1 MYVDEPNSSMLNTSA
16 DIWVPPTNRSNTTM
30 QLRKLP
36 IWVISA
42 PPSSSPLYPESQNL
56 TKIKQIQVQSR
67 HLNAHSLTHL
77 NNSYNV
83 KKVDGKVRHPGWMSQ
98 DHNVRVQSFRLP
110 CRPFYDKNR
119 TFSTWGIATW
129 GVITFRNNTVCIISN
144 SGLISFFA
152 NQALIIEVRYRNF

>member
-1 MYVDEPNSSMLNTSA
+1 MLNTSA
-16 DIWVPPTNRSNTTM
+16 DIWVSPTNRFNTTM

-77 NNSYNV
+77 NNSYTV
-83 KKVDGKVRHPGWMSQ
+83 KKVNGKVRHPGRMSQ
-98 DHNVRVQSFRLP
+98 DYNVRVSNKVSDIPVDNFTV
-110 CRPFYDKNR
+110 KKR
-119 TFSTWGIATW
+119 TISTWGIASW
-129 GVITFRNNTVCIISN
+129 GAFTFRNNTVYNCQFWFEIF
-144 SGLISFFA
+144 LC
-152 NQALIIEVRYRNF
+152 QDLKIEVRYRNV